1 MDKCCKVANL
11 YLASLKGLQLIHQ
24 HNHWT
29 TKGKNFYSHHLL
41 FERIYDTAVEN
52 LDLAAEKFIGVL
64 GDECLD
70 YNMQTELL
78 NKVLEKYKKMC
89 GDEIRM
95 SLAIEKDFLEYSKYT
110 YDCLEREN
118 RLSLGLD
125 DMIMSI
131 ASEREEAV
139 YLLSQTLN
147 NAGPADKEEQED

>member
-1 MDKCCKVANL
+1 MDKCCETANL
-11 YLASLKGLQLIHQ
+11 YLATLKAMQLIHQ

-41 FERIYDTAVEN
+41 FERIYDTVVEN

-70 YNMQTELL
+70 YGMQASLL

-89 GDEIRM
+89 GDEVRM
-95 SLAIEKDFLEYSKYT
+95 SLAIEKDFLDFSKYT
-110 YDCLEREN
+110 YDCLEKEGK
-118 RLSLGLD
+118 LSLGLD

-139 YLLSQTLN
+139 YLLSQTLD
-147 NAGPADKEEQED
+147 NAESAQED

>member
-1 MDKCCKVANL
+1 MDKCCQTANL
-11 YLASLKGLQLIHQ
+11 YLATLKAMQLIHQ

-29 TKGKNFYSHHLL
+29 SKGKNFYSHHLL
-41 FERIYDTAVEN
+41 FERIYETVGEN

-64 GDECLD
+64 GDDCLD
-70 YNMQTELL
+70 YNMQTSLL
-78 NKVLEKYKKMC
+78 NKVLEKYKKMA

-95 SLAIEKDFLEYSKYT
+95 SLAIEKDFLKYSKYT
-110 YDCLEREN
+110 YDCLEEEN

-139 YLLSQTLN
+139 YLLSQTLD
-147 NAGPADKEEQED
+147 NANSSDDE